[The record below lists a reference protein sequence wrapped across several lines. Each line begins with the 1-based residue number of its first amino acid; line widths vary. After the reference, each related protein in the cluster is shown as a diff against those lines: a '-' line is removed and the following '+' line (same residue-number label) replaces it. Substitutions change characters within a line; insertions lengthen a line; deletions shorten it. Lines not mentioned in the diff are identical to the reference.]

1 MEMIS
6 LPYKFGAWHAD
17 LALETS
23 PEESQNDEA
32 KASRKVGQ
40 AGRPV
45 GPEEALRGA
54 PWNRRSQRPRREAQ
68 GCVCKELKR

>member
-32 KASRKVGQ
+32 KVSRKVGQ
-40 AGRPV
+40 TGRPV

-54 PWNRRSQRPRREAQ
+54 LEQEEPEAQ
-68 GCVCKELKR
+68 EGSAGLRL